1 MNITEIGQA
10 FDASYTKDPRDG
22 LTIRHSSEEGQLRI
36 EVRHQDADGELRGF
50 DVVVMPTDADER
62 TAEDYGQAAAQV
74 VEQELAYGQLPA
86 RGDDGEFKRIVV

>member
-1 MNITEIGQA
+1 MTEIQQA
-10 FDASYTKDPRDG
+10 FDAAYTKAPRDG
-22 LTIRHSSEEGQLRI
+22 LSLNHSQEDGLLRI

-50 DVVVMPTDADER
+50 DVVVQPTEGEER
-62 TAEDYGQAAAQV
+62 SATDYGEAAAQV